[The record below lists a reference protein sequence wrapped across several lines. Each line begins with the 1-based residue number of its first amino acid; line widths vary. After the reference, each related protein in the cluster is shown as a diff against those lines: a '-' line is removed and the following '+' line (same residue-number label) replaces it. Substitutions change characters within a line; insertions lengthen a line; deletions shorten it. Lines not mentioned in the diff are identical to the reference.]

1 MYTIGNLSNTAHRV
15 AFYIGKKD
23 NRMTAITVL
32 AFDPGISYMG
42 WAVLCCDVDSKNIEH
57 ISSGTIV
64 GTTEYSKEE
73 KNLRK
78 EFKRSF
84 VTLVAYEKAIE
95 ELIKSY
101 TPDIVVSE
109 GAFYHKFLNTFAS
122 LTLIIHVIRRMSCDV
137 LKKDIGIISPAESK
151 NVLTKKS
158 CATKEDMADALLSMN
173 KFNHL
178 SRDTTTEHE
187 VDACAHA
194 LAYIKKEL
202 FREAI

>member
-1 MYTIGNLSNTAHRV
+1 MVESRQTLIQTKKEGTV
-15 AFYIGKKD
+15 ALKV
-23 NRMTAITVL
+23 VL

-42 WAVLCCDVDSKNIEH
+42 WAVLRCDTDNKDITH
-57 ISSGTIV
+57 IASGTIV
-64 GTTEYSKEE
+64 GTIEYSKEE
-73 KNLRK
+73 KDLRRA
-78 EFKRSF
+78 FKRSF
-84 VTLVAYEKAIE
+84 VTLIAYEKAIE
-95 ELIKSY
+95 ELIKLY

-122 LTLIIHVIRRMSCDV
+122 LTLIIHVIRRISCC
-137 LKKDIGIISPAESK
+137 LIKRDIGIISPAESK

-158 CATKEDMADALLSMN
+158 CATKEDMTDALLSLDN
-173 KFNHL
+173 FNHL

-202 FREAI
+202 FGEEI